1 LNSVALIELECQYSC
16 LWLITIDVSNV
27 QIGGYMPHKEETDT
41 LLRDLIERI
50 EVLTKVVSIQVAAD
64 KSTTERARVLK
75 LAGLDNQT
83 IADVLNTSPGTVRT
97 LTSNLRARGR

>member
-1 LNSVALIELECQYSC
+1 MPPRRAESVE
-16 LWLITIDVSNV
+16 
-27 QIGGYMPHKEETDT
+27 G
-41 LLRDLIERI
+41 LLRDLIEKV

-75 LAGLDNQT
+75 MAGLDNLT
-83 IADVLNTSPGTVRT
+83 IADILNTSAATIRT